1 MLRRKSFER
10 DYLVRLLKIT
20 GGNVTQAAQLAKRN
34 RTEFYKLL
42 QRHGIEAAVFNR
54 TPGKL
59 DARPLDAFT
68 RRDGEIVIN
77 TLPIY
82 RNDAD
87 INAAYGE
94 RPTAND
100 GRALLEA
107 QAIRQN
113 KLFLEAMQ

>member
-1 MLRRKSFER
+1 VALRRAG
-10 DYLVRLLKIT
+10 I
-20 GGNVTQAAQLAKRN
+20 AA
-34 RTEFYKLL
+34 T
-42 QRHGIEAAVFNR
+42 VFNR

-59 DARPLDAFT
+59 DARPLDEFA

-82 RNDAD
+82 RDDAD

-107 QAIRQN
+107 QAVRQN
-113 KLFLEAMQ
+113 ELFLQACTGSLAVFAARDDTEEATK